1 MKKENEKGFTL
12 IELLAVIVILAVIAV
27 IVTPMIMGT
36 INSARSSALK
46 SSAQGIVHAAETYC
60 ARKQVSGGAFAS
72 QSFAINEA
80 TAKEV
85 GFSYNTELTGTL
97 AISSDCKVA
106 IAVANANYQA
116 TKKQEE
122 DDITVA
128 NKAANFDDLSKS
140 LALLTPESCFTT
152 LDNGDGTVT
161 INGYTCS
168 ATDIVIPGTIGGKSV
183 TKIENKRTTP
193 LGAVSYSGDNYSS
206 NSIDNLKLSPY
217 IETNNLSLQ
226 KLFASSGSVSYTHIA
241 SKLTSV
247 DFSNMSKL
255 VTISDRAFESN
266 KITSINL
273 SGLTSLTSIGNYAFA
288 DNNITSLDLT
298 DLTSLEFIYDES
310 FAYNNITS
318 LNLSGLNSL
327 KYIGYSAFRYNS
339 LKEINLKDLP
349 SLVTIDAAAFLRY
362 KGTYTFPD
370 GSTITYNSCSPT
382 ITLDNVPNVAA
393 YNSTDYS
400 GLHPFAF
407 GALSTDECD
416 TSSTTSVC
424 DSESAPTVI
433 RKNTVSSQLQGEFYK
448 IVVGWQCSI

>member
-217 IETNNLSLQ
+217 IDDEDLEVKKLSDDYYVYPIATN
-226 KLFASSGSVSYTHIA
+226 
-241 SKLTSV
+241 LTSV